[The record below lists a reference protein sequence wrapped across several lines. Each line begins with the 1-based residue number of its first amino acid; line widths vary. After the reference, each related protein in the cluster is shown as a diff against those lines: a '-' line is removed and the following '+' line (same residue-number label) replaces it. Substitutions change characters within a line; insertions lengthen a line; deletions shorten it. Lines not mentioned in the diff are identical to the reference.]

1 MKSET
6 WLLIGVALVVGVL
19 VGVLVTHRTNRPPAP
34 QTAAAPS
41 MAAPAANVQQNI
53 TMLED
58 LVRKEPGNRNAWV
71 QLGNTYFDIDQPV
84 KAVDAY
90 GKALE
95 LDGNDPDVL
104 TDQGVMFRKLGW
116 YDRAIANFNKANQIN
131 PSHQPSLY
139 NLGVVYRFDL
149 KNVPKAQEA
158 WERFMKLNPT
168 GPGADQVR
176 RDLETL
182 KNSPPLPAGSAPRKP

>member
-6 WLLIGVALVVGVL
+6 WLLVGVALVVGVL
-19 VGVLVTHRTNRPPAP
+19 VGVLVTHRTTRQAPP
-34 QTAAAPS
+34 TAAAP
-41 MAAPAANVQQNI
+41 APMGAPVANVQQNVS
-53 TMLED
+53 MLED
-58 LVRKEPGNRNAWV
+58 MVRKEPGNRNAWV
-71 QLGNTYFDIDQPV
+71 QLGNTYFDMDQAV
-84 KAVDAY
+84 KAVEAY

-116 YDRAIANFNKANQIN
+116 YDRAIANFTKANQIN
-131 PSHQPSLY
+131 PSHQQSLY

-149 KNVPKAQEA
+149 KDFPKAQEA
-158 WERFMKLNPT
+158 WGRFLQLNPT

-176 RDLETL
+176 GELEML
-182 KNSPPLPAGSAPRKP
+182 QKHPPMPAGNVPVKP